1 MRIGIDLTALLPE
14 ATGVDAY
21 LLGLVRGLAEVD
33 RRNRYVVFVNR
44 EDRGRLPKL
53 PRSFELVPASTRHR
67 PVRLGFQQ
75 VALPLLGAARRLDVI
90 HSPSFILPLADLRAK
105 HVLTVHDMTSFSHPA
120 LHEPLRRSPL
130 YRAAVAASI
139 RRAAR
144 VCVPSRVVGEE
155 IRRLVPEA
163 DPARIRVTPYG
174 VSEEFRPEAAQERAA
189 GAGRLDVPS
198 GYLLYVGT
206 IQPRKN
212 LELLLE
218 CYRRLAVT
226 GAVEEQLVLAG
237 RLGWD
242 YDRVVALAG
251 APGLRGR
258 VHLLGYVEQRDLAGL
273 YARARVVLYP
283 SLEEGFGLPP
293 LEAMACG
300 VPVIASTAPALSE
313 NLAGAAE
320 LVPADSPDAFAE
332 AILRLLRD
340 EGLRE
345 SRRREGLARA
355 AQFRWKTCARATL
368 ACYEE
373 LGGVGRAAVA
383 SG

>member
-1 MRIGIDLTALLPE
+1 MTAPVPAPAPEPEPAPAQPTDVAPAAEGIREAVSERSEAVGGVVDTLDSWALSLGDMRVSVWDGLLVVMVIVGVITAAWFFSKLAHAGLRRITRLDPSQRVLAEKLLTLAVWALAILVGIDLLGIDLTALLPE

-44 EDRGRLPKL
+44 EDRGRLPGL
-53 PRSFELVPASTRHR
+53 PQSFELVTASTRHR

-75 VALPLLGAARRLDVI
+75 LALPLLGVARRLDVI
-90 HSPSFILPLADLRAK
+90 HSPSFILPLADSRAK
-105 HVLTVHDMTSFSHPA
+105 HVLTIHDMTSFSHPA
-120 LHEPLRRSPL
+120 LHEPLRRSRL
-130 YRAAVAASI
+130 YRTAVAASI

-163 DPARIRVTPYG
+163 DPARLRVIPYG
-174 VSEEFRPEAAQERAA
+174 ISEEFRPEAALERAA
-189 GAGRLDVPS
+189 AAGRLDVPS

-258 VHLLGYVEQRDLAGL
+258 VHLLGY
-273 YARARVVLYP
+273 
-283 SLEEGFGLPP
+283 
-293 LEAMACG
+293 
-300 VPVIASTAPALSE
+300 
-313 NLAGAAE
+313 
-320 LVPADSPDAFAE
+320 
-332 AILRLLRD
+332 
-340 EGLRE
+340 
-345 SRRREGLARA
+345 
-355 AQFRWKTCARATL
+355 
-368 ACYEE
+368 
-373 LGGVGRAAVA
+373 
-383 SG
+383 